1 MENSII
7 EAIKSSRE
15 NRKKEYAKNLK
26 EIEKNLVEFDDA
38 MEETKSLSG
47 AMRLLNKLS
56 KDRSNNFRLS
66 TVQRTIIKK
75 NDLDVM
81 QANFKKTERR
91 KWDGVEE
98 TVYKITVGKKV
109 RTVKPAKNKKETD
122 AKIAKKVKEMQGNF
136 KAEIEGS
143 TGLTVKAEKID
154 YSVEQDTKTHERKF
168 TPKQALKVLNRAEA
182 QYQTYRIKGMKS
194 NNIEDLRACNGIFET
209 EAYKDVA

>member
-1 MENSII
+1 MENSTI
-7 EAIKSSRE
+7 EKLKS
-15 NRKKEYAKNLK
+15 NRKKRKKEFAKNLK
-26 EIEKNLVEFDDA
+26 EIEKNLGAFDDA

-47 AMRLLNKLS
+47 AMRRLYNLS
-56 KDRSNNFRLS
+56 KDRSNDFKVS
-66 TVQRTIIKK
+66 TAQRTIIKK

-91 KWDGVEE
+91 KWDRVEE

-122 AKIAKKVKEMQGNF
+122 AKIAKKVKEMQGKF
-136 KAEIEGS
+136 KAEIEGA
-143 TGLTVKAEKID
+143 TGLTIKAEKID

-209 EAYKDVA
+209 EALKDVA

>member
-26 EIEKNLVEFDDA
+26 EIEKNLSEFDDA

>member
-26 EIEKNLVEFDDA
+26 EIEKNLADFDDA

-56 KDRSNNFRLS
+56 KDRANNFRLS

-209 EAYKDVA
+209 EALKDVA